1 MYNDIFRMARDFGKY
16 GILDSKKK
24 VWFFRILGIVFVV
37 YLIIRLVSCVG
48 AFALTTST
56 YADTL
61 GTGTISNNLLSM
73 IPEGKSY
80 VIFQNDSNSYYCF
93 YGSKSDFELSSQVI
107 SAQDISFVRYSR
119 LGNNYN
125 WVYSSGTDDLSL
137 TINNVISSNLDTEFL
152 TSQNYNYSS
161 VSTQYLSFVALLV
174 FFPIVMI
181 TNLRRLGHEYH

>member
-24 VWFFRILGIVFVV
+24 VWFFRILFIIFVIF
-37 YLIIRLVSCVG
+37 LIIRFVSCVG
-48 AFALTTST
+48 AFALTTTT

-80 VIFQNDSNSYYCF
+80 VIFQNSDNSYFIF
-93 YGSKSDFELSSQVI
+93 YADKSAFELSNNKVEANQI
-107 SAQDISFVRYSR
+107 DYIRYYRTS
-119 LGNNYN
+119 NQYS
-125 WVYSSGTDDLSL
+125 WIYSSGVDDLSL
-137 TINNVISSNLDTEFL
+137 TVNNIVASNLDTDFL
-152 TSQNYNYSS
+152 SSQNYNYSS
-161 VSTQYLSFVALLV
+161 VSTQYLSFIALLV

-181 TNLRRLGHEYH
+181 TNLRRLGHEYY